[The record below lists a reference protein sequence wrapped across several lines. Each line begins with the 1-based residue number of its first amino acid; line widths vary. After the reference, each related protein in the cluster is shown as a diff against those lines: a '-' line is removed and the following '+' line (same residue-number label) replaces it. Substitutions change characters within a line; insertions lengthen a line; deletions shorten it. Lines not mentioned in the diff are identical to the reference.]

1 MSSSI
6 NLISIGNKEFNL
18 SLLEVKQFLKFNL
31 FVEDDFKVN
40 INFENYDALM
50 VYEKNLDKKKI
61 DFLNKLEKI
70 VVLISEKDSKFLSNR
85 FSIIKLPVKLD
96 DINSVI
102 LNLNI
107 KKKFSSNSSIK
118 IKDFILNINERKIS
132 QNNQFI
138 EITEKEIALQ
148 FDLTLVLSVVGLVTL
163 VGIVAGSYP
172 ALYLSKMEALSIL
185 KGFKLAKSSGG
196 IGRKVLVIFQFT
208 LSTILIVSVMVVYQ
222 QMQLIQV

>member
-138 EITEKEIALQ
+138 EITEKEIELIKI
-148 FDLTLVLSVVGLVTL
+148 LLNSKIPVKKNKILNSVWK
-163 VGIVAGSYP
+163 Y
-172 ALYLSKMEALSIL
+172 SKDADTHTVETHIYRL
-185 KGFKLAKSSGG
+185 
-196 IGRKVLVIFQFT
+196 RKKMKDKFNEQNFI
-208 LSTILIVSVMVVYQ
+208 INKKDGYI
-222 QMQLIQV
+222 I